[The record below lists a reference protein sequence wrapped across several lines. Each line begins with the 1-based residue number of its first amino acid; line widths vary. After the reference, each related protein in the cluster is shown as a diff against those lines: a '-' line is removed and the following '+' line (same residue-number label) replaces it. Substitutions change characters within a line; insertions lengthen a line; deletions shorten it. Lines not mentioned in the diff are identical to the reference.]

1 MAVSRDPANKQGKK
15 VFRSRLLDAL
25 YKSSV
30 PSVFITYTPLIIALY
45 WYGFSQGY
53 IHSATQVIGWFVASL
68 FVWSFVEYMMH
79 RFAFH
84 VLEENPKY
92 ERAYY
97 LIHGRHHEF
106 PKDQDRLFM
115 PPLAGI
121 ALAAIFFGLFYII
134 IGTNVYAFMPGF
146 IFGYVAYALVH
157 YAMHRYKAPKFLEA
171 LWRNH
176 HLHHFRHP
184 QKGFGVSTTLWD
196 YILGTVPPKP
206 KKKKAA

>member
-1 MAVSRDPANKQGKK
+1 MAVSRDPENKQGKK
-15 VFRSRLLDAL
+15 VFESNILDVL

-30 PSVFITYTPLIIALY
+30 PSVILTYTPVIIGFYYFGWAGGHIDSAL
-45 WYGFSQGY
+45 
-53 IHSATQVIGWFVASL
+53 QVIGWFVASL
-68 FVWSFVEYMMH
+68 IAWSFFEYIMH

-84 VLEENPKY
+84 ILEDSPKY

-97 LIHGRHHEF
+97 LLHGRHHEF

-115 PPLAGI
+115 PPLVGLGITVVI
-121 ALAAIFFGLFYII
+121 ALLMFAL
-134 IGTNVYAFMPGF
+134 IGNNVFVFMPGF
-146 IFGYVAYALVH
+146 VFGYVAYAFTH
-157 YAMHRYKAPKFLEA
+157 YAMHRYKPPFKFMEP

-206 KKKKAA
+206 KKK